1 MKRWRML
8 TIGQTDILVHPAVL
22 PFAAY
27 AILLGHGMLWLM
39 SMMSI
44 LVHEAAHAL
53 AAAAFGNVP
62 AALELTPLGAVMLL
76 EDELKLPPLKRAAML
91 LAGPTASLVMAGLA
105 LWLTDSSWLAPA
117 VGSQLFLCNIAI
129 VMINLLPVFPLD
141 GGRLLHLLLAGLL
154 PAQLASKIMRML
166 GGIVGIGLIMLNI
179 IVSVRHGGWN
189 LSLAFAGC
197 TILYSTAAALTTEKL
212 RELRVFMERK
222 IALERRGYQ
231 PCRLLCAMGNYPLR
245 RLLHALPGNRQ
256 VLCALLEPGSMAL
269 LGVISENQMIQHYLD
284 WPGITLSEALLLS
297 ENAIKTTKD
306 DTI

>member
-22 PFAAY
+22 PFAVY

-39 SMMSI
+39 SMLSI
-44 LVHEAAHAL
+44 LAHEAAHAL
-53 AAAAFGNVP
+53 AASAFGSVP

-105 LWLTDSSWLAPA
+105 LWLTDSRWLAPA

-141 GGRLLHLLLAGLL
+141 GGRLLHLLLSGILSL
-154 PAQLASKIMRML
+154 RIASKIMHLL
-166 GGIVGIGLIMLNI
+166 GRIVGIILIALNI
-179 IVSVRHGGWN
+179 IVSVKHGGWN

-197 TILYSTAAALTTEKL
+197 SILYCTEAGLTTEQM
-212 RELRVFMERK
+212 RELRAFMERK

-256 VLCALLEPGSMAL
+256 VFCAVLEPGSMAL
-269 LGVISENQMIQHYLD
+269 MGGISENQMIQHYLD
-284 WPGITLSEALLLS
+284 RPGITLSEALLLS

>member
-8 TIGQTDILVHPAVL
+8 TISQTDILVHPAVL

-53 AAAAFGNVP
+53 TAAAFGNAP

-76 EDELKLPPLKRAAML
+76 EDEMKLPPLKRAAML

-105 LWLTDSSWLAPA
+105 LWLTDRGWLA
-117 VGSQLFLCNIAI
+117 VSGGTQLFLCNIAI

-141 GGRLLHLLLAGLL
+141 GGRLLHLLLVCLL

-166 GGIVGIGLIMLNI
+166 GGFVGIGLIMLNI

-197 TILYSTAAALTTEKL
+197 SILYSTATALTTSKL
-212 RELRVFMERK
+212 RELRSFMDRK
-222 IALERRGYQ
+222 IALEQRGVQ
-231 PCRLLCAMGNYPLR
+231 PCKMLCAMGNLPLH
-245 RLLHALPGNRQ
+245 RLLRVLPTHQQ
-256 VLCALLEPGSMAL
+256 VIFYVVEPGTMAL
-269 LGVISENQMIQHYLD
+269 LGMIDENRLIQHYLNR
-284 WPGITLSEALLLS
+284 PGMPLAEALALS
-297 ENAIKTTKD
+297 ENAANTTKD

>member
-22 PFAAY
+22 PFAVY

-39 SMMSI
+39 SMLFI
-44 LVHEAAHAL
+44 LAHEAAHAL
-53 AAAAFGNVP
+53 TAAAFGNAP
-62 AALELTPLGAVMLL
+62 TALELMPLGAVMLL
-76 EDELKLPPLKRAAML
+76 EDELKLPLLKRAAML

-105 LWLTDSSWLAPA
+105 LWLTDRGWLTPA
-117 VGSQLFLCNIAI
+117 VGAQLFLCNIAI

-179 IVSVRHGGWN
+179 IVSVRYGGWN

-212 RELRVFMERK
+212 RELRAFMERK

-256 VLCALLEPGSMAL
+256 VFCAVLEPGSMTL
-269 LGVISENQMIQHYLD
+269 MGVISENQMIQHYLD
-284 WPGITLSEALLLS
+284 RPGITLSEALLLS

>member
-1 MKRWRML
+1 MKRWRIL

-22 PFAAY
+22 PFATY
-27 AILLGHGMLWLM
+27 AILLGHGMLLLM
-39 SMMSI
+39 SMLSI
-44 LVHEAAHAL
+44 LAHEAAHAL
-53 AAAAFGNVP
+53 VAAAFGSVP
-62 AALELTPLGAVMLL
+62 DALELTPLGAVILL
-76 EDELKLPPLKRAAML
+76 ENELKLPPLKRAAML

-105 LWLTDSSWLAPA
+105 LWLMDRGWLTPA
-117 VGSQLFLCNIAI
+117 VGAQLFLCNIAI

-141 GGRLLHLLLAGLL
+141 GGRLLHLLLSGILSL
-154 PAQLASKIMRML
+154 QIVSKIMRML
-166 GGIVGIGLIMLNI
+166 GGFVGIVLIALNI

-197 TILYSTAAALTTEKL
+197 SILYSTAAALTTEKL
-212 RELRVFMERK
+212 RELRAFMERK

-256 VLCALLEPGSMAL
+256 VFCAVLEPGSMAL
-269 LGVISENQMIQHYLD
+269 LGVLSENQLIQRYLD
-284 WPGITLSEALLLS
+284 QPGITLSEALLLS
-297 ENAIKTTKD
+297 ENAANTTKD

>member
-53 AAAAFGNVP
+53 AAAAFGNAP

-76 EDELKLPPLKRAAML
+76 EDEIKLPPLKRAAML
-91 LAGPTASLVMAGLA
+91 LAGPIASLVMAGLA
-105 LWLTDSSWLAPA
+105 LWLTDRGWLAVSGGA
-117 VGSQLFLCNIAI
+117 QLFLCNIAI

-141 GGRLLHLLLAGLL
+141 GGRLLHLLLAWLL
-154 PAQLASKIMRML
+154 PAQLASRIMRML

-212 RELRVFMERK
+212 RELRALMDRK
-222 IALERRGYQ
+222 IALEQRGVQ
-231 PCRLLCAMGNYPLR
+231 PCKMLCAMGNLPLH
-245 RLLHALPGNRQ
+245 RLLRVLPTHQ
-256 VLCALLEPGSMAL
+256 QLIFCVVEPGTMAL
-269 LGVISENQMIQHYLD
+269 LGMIDENRLIQHYLNR
-284 WPGITLSEALLLS
+284 PGMPLAEALALS
-297 ENAIKTTKD
+297 ENAANTTKD

>member
-1 MKRWRML
+1 MKHWRVL
-8 TIGQTDILVHPAVL
+8 TIGHMSVYLHPAVL

-27 AILLGHGMLWLM
+27 AIMLGHGMLWLM

-53 AAAAFGNVP
+53 AAAAFGNAP

-76 EDELKLPPLKRAAML
+76 EDELKLPPFKRASML

-105 LWLTDSSWLAPA
+105 LWLTDRGWLTPA
-117 VGSQLFLCNIAI
+117 VGTQLFLCNIAI

-197 TILYSTAAALTTEKL
+197 SILYSTAAALTTEKL
-212 RELRVFMERK
+212 RELRAFMDRK

-245 RLLHALPGNRQ
+245 RLLQALPGTRQ
-256 VLCALLEPGSMAL
+256 VFCAVIEPESMAL
-269 LGVISENQMIQHYLD
+269 LGLLSENQLIQRYLD
-284 WPGITLSEALLLS
+284 QPGITLSEALLLS
-297 ENAIKTTKD
+297 ENAANTTKD